1 MEKDYEIGYGKPP
14 KRAQFKKG
22 ESGNAKGRPKD
33 SKNTYVLLDDTLS
46 QKITITENGQPLQI
60 SKRQAIILQLVNKG
74 VKGELKAI
82 NTLLPH
88 MLMSDA
94 KDEDKAKIL
103 AAMGQDDEKII
114 QNYLSLI
121 GNFDGAE
128 KETGGEKNES

>member
-14 KRAQFKKG
+14 KRTQFQKG
-22 ESGNAKGRPKD
+22 QSGNAKGRPKD

-46 QKITITENGQPLQI
+46 QKITITENGQPVQI

-82 NTLLPH
+82 NALLPH

-121 GNFDGAE
+121 GNFDGVE
-128 KETGGEKNES
+128 KETGGENNES